1 METENM
7 ALETT
12 EQVTEQVIEQVTE
25 QVESTEQAQPQATIK
40 LNYLGEEKEIDLEEA
55 KILAQKGMDYDRQK
69 ERWEALKPT
78 IDEMKDL
85 AKDFGFIDNDGHGDY
100 KAYLQA
106 VKEAKRAE
114 EIEQLSQQS
123 ALPKE
128 LAEELYL
135 LRQERQQRE
144 IEKQQMAEQYR
155 IEQEN
160 LDFLNYFK
168 EVNGRPFDET
178 DNIPQEVILANQKG
192 IPLKYAYAE
201 YLSKQLLSD
210 KKIEETNQSNAASS
224 TGSVNGQGASVEK
237 EFYTSEEVDK
247 LTDEDYERNPK
258 LWDIVRKSMLKW

>member
-1 METENM
+1 MENM
-7 ALETT
+7 TLETT
-12 EQVTEQVIEQVTE
+12 ETEVVEQEIVE
-25 QVESTEQAQPQATIK
+25 QQQAEVENAEAQPQAKIK
-40 LNYLGEEKEIDLEEA
+40 LNYLGEEKEIDLDEA
-55 KILAQKGMDYDRQK
+55 KTLAQKGMDYDRQK
-69 ERWEALKPT
+69 ERWESLKPT

-85 AKDFGFIDNDGHGDY
+85 AKDFGFVDNDGHGDY

-106 VKEAKRAE
+106 VKEAKRAD

-123 ALPKE
+123 ALPPE

-135 LRQERQQRE
+135 SRQERQQRE
-144 IEKQQMAEQYR
+144 IEKQQIAQR
-155 IEQEN
+155 QQIEQEN

-168 EVNGRPFDET
+168 EVNGRTFEET

-192 IPLKYAYAE
+192 MPLKYAYAE

-224 TGSVNGQGASVEK
+224 TGSVNGQGANVEK
-237 EFYTSEEVDK
+237 EFFTSDEVDK
-247 LTDEDYERNPK
+247 LTDADYERNPK

>member
-1 METENM
+1 METENT

-12 EQVTEQVIEQVTE
+12 EQAEVIEQQAEQTE
-25 QVESTEQAQPQATIK
+25 VESVEAQPQATIK

-55 KILAQKGMDYDRQK
+55 KTLAQKGMDYDRQK
-69 ERWEALKPT
+69 ERWETLKPT

-85 AKDFGFIDNDGHGDY
+85 AKDFGFVDNDGHGDY

-106 VKEAKRAE
+106 VKEAKRAD
-114 EIEQLSQQS
+114 EIEQLTQQS

-135 LRQERQQRE
+135 SRQERQQRE
-144 IEKQQMAEQYR
+144 IEKQQIAERQQ

-168 EVNGRPFDET
+168 EVNGKPFEET

-237 EFYTSEEVDK
+237 EFFTSDEVDK
-247 LTDEDYERNPK
+247 LTDADYERNPK